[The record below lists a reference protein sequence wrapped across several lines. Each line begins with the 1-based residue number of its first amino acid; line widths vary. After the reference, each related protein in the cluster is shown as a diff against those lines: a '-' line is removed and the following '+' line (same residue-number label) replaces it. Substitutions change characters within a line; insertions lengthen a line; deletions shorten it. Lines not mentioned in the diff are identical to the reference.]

1 MTECNQETFSFT
13 AHFSRRVEAG
23 FTAGHVSSDGGAL
36 LLREADG
43 KIDLLGRLAGCFS
56 DGRAPLLVK
65 HPLAQMLAQRIYGL
79 ALGYED
85 LNDHEQ
91 LRSDPLL
98 AVLSGKRDLE
108 APLAGKSTLNR
119 LELTGSEKAFV
130 LALLQMYVEGV
141 STRKVSA
148 ITEALCGLEVSKS
161 QVSALTQKLDAEV
174 AEWRMR
180 PLSEE
185 YPYLIFDARYEKVRR
200 GGSMVSQG
208 VLVAIGISAA
218 GYREVLGSWVA
229 ESESEASWG
238 AVFSELKQRGL
249 RGVRYVVSDDH
260 AGMVKAIE
268 RHFQGAVWQRCQVHF
283 VRNALSLC
291 GRQQRPQVLRL
302 MKVVTESATREA
314 AKMALAVAIAELEK
328 KAPKVARLLEEC
340 GEQILGVY
348 ALPEAHRKRM
358 RTTNMLERQ
367 NQELKRRTRVIRV
380 FPHEQSC
387 LRLVTALLMET
398 NQDWMGRIYLR
409 MEEDQVAVTETPA
422 AAA

>member
-1 MTECNQETFSFT
+1 MARKEQGIGIVSGWQD
-13 AHFSRRVEAG
+13 G
-23 FTAGHVSSDGGAL
+23 FGGEDF
-36 LLREADG
+36 LRE
-43 KIDLLGRLAGCFS
+43 
-56 DGRAPLLVK
+56 LV
-65 HPLAQMLAQRIYGL
+65 QRTV
-79 ALGYED
+79 
-85 LNDHEQ
+85 Q
-91 LRSDPLL
+91 Q
-98 AVLSGKRDLE
+98 VLE
-108 APLAGKSTLNR
+108 AEMTSFLGAESYQRNDVRRGWRNGFKPRTLKTR
-119 LELTGSEKAFV
+119 VGELELMVPKDRDGQFQTELFERYQRSEKAFV
-130 LALLQMYVEGV
+130 AALLQMYIEGV
-141 STRKVSA
+141 STRKVTA

-180 PLSEE
+180 PLSDE

-200 GGSMVSQG
+200 GGSVVSQG

-218 GYREVLGSWVA
+218 GYREVLGCWVA

-260 AGMVKAIE
+260 AGMVRAIE

-291 GRQQRPQVLRL
+291 GRQQRPLVLRL
-302 MKVVTESATREA
+302 MKLVTETATREA
-314 AKMALAVAIAELEK
+314 AKAALAAAIAELEK
-328 KAPKVARLLEEC
+328 KAPKVARLLEEH
-340 GEQILGVY
+340 GEEILGVY

-367 NQELKRRTRVIRV
+367 NQELKRRTRVVRV

-387 LRLVTALLMET
+387 LRLIAALLMET
-398 NQDWMGRIYLR
+398 NQEWMTGI
-409 MEEDQVAVTETPA
+409 A
-422 AAA
+422 ADLTASLQRVSIPVFVISTW

>member
-1 MTECNQETFSFT
+1 MARKEQGIGI
-13 AHFSRRVEAG
+13 VAG
-23 FTAGHVSSDGGAL
+23 WQDGFGGDDFL
-36 LLREADG
+36 
-43 KIDLLGRLAGCFS
+43 
-56 DGRAPLLVK
+56 
-65 HPLAQMLAQRIYGL
+65 
-79 ALGYED
+79 
-85 LNDHEQ
+85 
-91 LRSDPLL
+91 
-98 AVLSGKRDLE
+98 RDLVQRTIQQVLE
-108 APLAGKSTLNR
+108 AEMTSFIGAESYQRNEVRRGWRNGYKPRTLKTR
-119 LELTGSEKAFV
+119 VGGLELMVPKDRDGQFQTELFERYQRSEKAFV

-148 ITEALCGLEVSKS
+148 ITEALCGLEVSRS

-180 PLSEE
+180 ALTEQ

-200 GGSMVSQG
+200 GGSVVSQG

-260 AGMVKAIE
+260 AGMVKAID

-302 MKVVTESATREA
+302 MKAVTEAPTREA
-314 AKMALAVAIAELEK
+314 ARAALAAAIAELEQ
-328 KAPKVARLLEEC
+328 KAPKVARLLDEC

-348 ALPEAHRKRM
+348 ALPDAHQKRM

-387 LRLVTALLMET
+387 LRLISALLIET
-398 NQDWMGRIYLR
+398 NQEWMGRIYLQ
-409 MEEDQVAVTETPA
+409 MEKEPGTEIESQA
-422 AAA
+422 QAG

>member
-1 MTECNQETFSFT
+1 VQQ
-13 AHFSRRVEAG
+13 A
-23 FTAGHVSSDGGAL
+23 
-36 LLREADG
+36 
-43 KIDLLGRLAGCFS
+43 
-56 DGRAPLLVK
+56 
-65 HPLAQMLAQRIYGL
+65 
-79 ALGYED
+79 
-85 LNDHEQ
+85 
-91 LRSDPLL
+91 
-98 AVLSGKRDLE
+98 LE
-108 APLAGKSTLNR
+108 AEMSSFIGAESYQRNEVRRGWRNGYKPRTLKTR
-119 LELTGSEKAFV
+119 VGELELMVPKDRDGQFQTELFERYQRSEKAFV

-148 ITEALCGLEVSKS
+148 ITEALSTPRTRTCPWGPRLCGLEVSKS
-161 QVSALTQKLDAEV
+161 QVSSLTQKLDAEV

-180 PLSEE
+180 RLSEE
-185 YPYLIFDARYEKVRR
+185 YPYLIFDARYEKVRC
-200 GGSMVSQG
+200 GGSVVSQG
-208 VLVAIGISAA
+208 VLVAIGISAK
-218 GYREVLGSWVA
+218 GYREVLGAWVA

-249 RGVRYVVSDDH
+249 SGVRYVVSDDH
-260 AGMVKAIE
+260 SGMVKAID

-314 AKMALAVAIAELEK
+314 AKAALAAPIAELES

-367 NQELKRRTRVIRV
+367 NQELKRRTRVVRV

-387 LRLVTALLMET
+387 LRLIAALLMEN
-398 NQDWMGRIYLR
+398 NQEWMGRIYLS
-409 MEEDQVAVTETPA
+409 MEEEPA
-422 AAA
+422 SAAQAQAA

>member
-1 MTECNQETFSFT
+1 MARKEQGIGI
-13 AHFSRRVEAG
+13 VAG
-23 FTAGHVSSDGGAL
+23 WQDGFGGDDFL
-36 LLREADG
+36 
-43 KIDLLGRLAGCFS
+43 
-56 DGRAPLLVK
+56 
-65 HPLAQMLAQRIYGL
+65 
-79 ALGYED
+79 
-85 LNDHEQ
+85 
-91 LRSDPLL
+91 
-98 AVLSGKRDLE
+98 RDLVQRTIQQVLE
-108 APLAGKSTLNR
+108 AEMTSFIGAESYQRNEVRRGWRNGYKPRTLKTR
-119 LELTGSEKAFV
+119 VGGLELMVPKDRDGQFQTELFERYQRSEKAFV

-148 ITEALCGLEVSKS
+148 ITEALCGLEVSRS

-180 PLSEE
+180 ALTEQ

-200 GGSMVSQG
+200 GGSVVSQG

-260 AGMVKAIE
+260 AGMVKAID

-302 MKVVTESATREA
+302 MKAVTEAPTREA
-314 AKMALAVAIAELEK
+314 ARAALAAAIAELEQ
-328 KAPKVARLLEEC
+328 KAPKVARLLDEC

-348 ALPEAHRKRM
+348 ALPEAHQKRM

-387 LRLVTALLMET
+387 LRLISALLIET
-398 NQDWMGRIYLR
+398 NQEWMGRIYLQ
-409 MEEDQVAVTETPA
+409 MEKEPGTEIESQA
-422 AAA
+422 QAG